1 MRRIRSRPPD
11 RAANRSA
18 RDARY
23 SARGRSRRQ
32 VAGGQPSAMA
42 SRTTSSLESSL
53 RSMLR
58 WRGDLVEAA
67 RTCRAT
73 LPSTSRGTSTWPRV
87 PRSRRSRPH
96 SSESAWRSATQSSAC
111 RARARSDATYGGAAP
126 VTHSRASVR
135 PTAQRPPALAVSVSA
150 VAAAAP
156 SALAAAIR
164 RGLVTGWP
172 GPCGPRRG
180 TPASAHPARAR
191 RARSRAARPRSRA
204 RWRAPGGA
212 SRWPR
217 CRGAGRP

>member
-1 MRRIRSRPPD
+1 MIRSRPPD

-67 RTCRAT
+67 RTCSAT

-87 PRSRRSRPH
+87 PRSSRSRPH

-126 VTHSRASVR
+126 VDAQPRLGPADH
-135 PTAQRPPALAVSVSA
+135 AQRPPALAVSVSA
-150 VAAAAP
+150 G
-156 SALAAAIR
+156 R
-164 RGLVTGWP
+164 RGCP
-172 GPCGPRRG
+172 E
-180 TPASAHPARAR
+180 RAR
-191 RARSRAARPRSRA
+191 GGDPSRA
-204 RWRAPGGA
+204 RHGLAGALRTSSRNASERA
-212 SRWPR
+212 SRSSATR
-217 CRGAGRP
+217 TKSRSAASVSRSMAGARRSVAMASMSRRW